1 MLYRLAYVDV
11 QKLTLNDIKIG
22 VDGEDWIFTERQ
34 KTDTETRIP
43 LLPYI
48 QSWNNMKDEMEAIL
62 KKLNNHDLTVTFPSI
77 YSLLA
82 EEMLLTAFSKDGND
96 ILGKTY
102 ERLFRTTGNNQIL
115 AWSKCKNLS
124 PIPSS
129 VVKANVE
136 IRFLD
141 VGCRTSRIAL
151 ASPKQAPKLIRYTGV
166 EYSLVFVQMAALN
179 LLLSGF
185 KNAEVVLVSPKT
197 YSLIGAYKI
206 RPQEDKNLV
215 WTTKTAE
222 LQGWQNYQDYL
233 WLKKFRT

>member
-1 MLYRLAYVDV
+1 MNKFENAIIEIDPQNAQVNF
-11 QKLTLNDIKIG
+11 LNFLS
-22 VDGEDWIFTERQ
+22 VCT
-34 KTDTETRIP
+34 
-43 LLPYI
+43 YI
-48 QSWNNMKDEMEAIL
+48 QSWDNRREEMEAIQ
-62 KKLNNHDLTVTFPSI
+62 KSYNNHTLSVVFPKI
-77 YSLLA
+77 YEILA
-82 EEMLLTAFSKDGND
+82 EEMLLTAFSNKGND
-96 ILGKTY
+96 VLGKAY
-102 ERLFRTTGNNQIL
+102 ERLFKTTEDNQIL
-115 AWSKCKNLS
+115 PWNKCKNLR

-136 IRFLD
+136 IPFLD

-151 ASPKQAPKLIRYTGV
+151 ASPKEAQKLIRYTGI
-166 EYSLVFVQMAALN
+166 EYSLVFVQIATLN

-215 WTTKTAE
+215 WTKNTTE

-233 WLKKFRT
+233 WLKKFRS